1 MGCVRKAWKRKEADA
16 EVERLTKE
24 YPKFLW
30 YVEACYKHKGFHVI
44 RKDKEKENTEPDWT
58 GKCEN
63 CGASP
68 IVPAT
73 GMCGPCT
80 FGDADTVDGNW

>member
-1 MGCVRKAWKRKEADA
+1 MCVKKVWKRKEADK
-16 EVERLTKE
+16 EVERLTEE
-24 YPKFLW
+24 YPKFNW
-30 YVEACYKHKGFHVI
+30 YVEACYEHKGFHVM
-44 RKDKEKENTEPDWT
+44 RKLKAAPKTKPDWT